1 MTRLHQIAPGLAGTL
16 PHLPLGRVPTPVG
29 TLPGLADGRAE
40 IWLKDDGRFG
50 DGGWGGN
57 KVRKLEWLL
66 PEAKRGR
73 RAILTFGGLGTNW
86 GLAAA
91 LYGRDHGVPVGLAL
105 VDQPRTAHV
114 ESQLNRLRGSGAA
127 LHFTGSR
134 GRTVAALPA
143 LIARHTGRG
152 GPPLVVPPGGSSP
165 LGTLGYVEA
174 ALEIAAQVEAGDLPE
189 PALVAVPL
197 GSGGTAAGLSLGFQL
212 AGLPTRVLGVV
223 VSDQPRLDPA
233 GLTAKAKAA
242 ARLLRRRGFHRPL
255 PDPDRSRLTVVR
267 DWLGAGYG
275 HSTPDSDRAVDD
287 AARSAGLALDPVYTG
302 KTMAA
307 LRAMN
312 AEGSLGAGPVLFLN
326 TNGPR

>member
-1 MTRLHQIAPGLAGTL
+1 MTRLHELSPSLAGTL
-16 PHLPLGRVPTPVG
+16 PRLSLGRVPTPVG
-29 TLPGLADGRAE
+29 PLTGLADGRAE

-66 PEAKRGR
+66 PEAKRRG
-73 RAILTFGGLGTNW
+73 RAILTFGALGTNW
-86 GLAAA
+86 GLATA
-91 LYGRDHGVPVGLAL
+91 LYGRDQGIPVALAL

-114 ESQLNRLRGSGAA
+114 EAQLTRLRASGAA

-134 GRTVAALPA
+134 RRTIAALPA

-152 GPPLVVPPGGSSP
+152 GPPLILPPGGSSP
-165 LGTLGYVEA
+165 LGVLGYVEA
-174 ALEIAAQVEAGDLPE
+174 ALEIDAQVKAGDLPA

-197 GSGGTAAGLSLGFQL
+197 GSGGTAAGLLLGFQL
-212 AGLPTRVLGVV
+212 AGLPARVLGVV
-223 VSDQPRLDPA
+223 VSEQPNLDPA
-233 GLTAKAKAA
+233 GLAARAKAA
-242 ARLLRRRGFHRPL
+242 ARLLRRRGFGPSL

-275 HSTPDSDRAVDD
+275 HSTPDSDRAVED
-287 AARSAGLALDPVYTG
+287 AAGSGGLTLDPVYTG

-312 AEGSLGAGPVLFLN
+312 AEGSLGPGPVLFLN